1 MANLNFRKTQK
12 NQNLQSPETNRPVRV
27 IISGGGTGGHI
38 FPALS
43 IAHAIKQLEPAAELL
58 FVGAEGKM
66 EMEKV
71 PAAGYKIV
79 GLPIAGIRRE
89 ITLANLK
96 FPFLLAKSLARAR
109 SVIKEFRP
117 DVAVGV
123 GGYASGP
130 LLLMASLQGIPYLIQ
145 EQNSYP
151 GITNKVLSKKAQK
164 ICVAYENLDR
174 YFPAEK
180 IFFTGNPVREDV
192 KHTGGKK
199 ADAANFF
206 ELDPNKPV
214 LLVTGGSQG
223 ARSINRA
230 VLSGL
235 NELRAN
241 GIQLI
246 WQTGKFFYEEAKSAV
261 DALKDPS
268 IKVFEFLSRMDLA
281 YAICDVVIGRAG
293 ASTVSE
299 LCIVRKPA
307 ILVPLPTAAE
317 DHQTKNCE
325 ALVQRNAGVLV
336 KDNDAATQLITQAIQ
351 LLKDPER
358 CKLLANNIAP
368 LARPDAA
375 KEIAQHVLS
384 LRGAGK

>member
-1 MANLNFRKTQK
+1 
-12 NQNLQSPETNRPVRV
+12 LQSPETHNRI

-43 IAHAIKQLEPAAELL
+43 IAHALRKLDPQVELL

-66 EMEKV
+66 EMEKI
-71 PAAGYKIV
+71 PAAGYKII

-89 ITLANLK
+89 LSAANLK
-96 FPFLLAKSLARAR
+96 FPLLLVKSLSKAGK
-109 SVIKEFRP
+109 VIKEFKP

-130 LLLMASLQGIPYLIQ
+130 LLFMASMNGIPSLIQ

-151 GITNKVLSKKAQK
+151 GITNKLLSRKAKK
-164 ICVAYENLDR
+164 ICVAYEGLEKF
-174 YFPAEK
+174 FPKDK
-180 IFFTGNPVREDV
+180 IVFTGNPVREDLRDL
-192 KHTGGKK
+192 TGKRK
-199 ADAANFF
+199 EAAAFF
-206 ELDPNKPV
+206 NLDPLRTT

-230 VLSGL
+230 ILNGLS
-235 NELRAN
+235 ELQKN
-241 GIQLI
+241 GIQLL
-246 WQTGKFFYEEAKSAV
+246 WQTGKNFEEEATKKMKELNDPLLKASAF
-261 DALKDPS
+261 
-268 IKVFEFLSRMDLA
+268 ITRMDLA
-281 YAICDVVIGRAG
+281 YALSDVVVSRAG

-299 LCIVRKPA
+299 LCIVKKPA

-325 ALVQRNAGVLV
+325 ALVKRNAGILI
-336 KDNDAATQLITQAIQ
+336 KDSDAATKLVAEAIALIN
-351 LLKDPER
+351 DPAR
-358 CKLLANNIAP
+358 RDMLAQNIAP

-375 KEIAQHVLS
+375 IQIAQEVLN
-384 LRGAGK
+384 LIPLKK